1 MQYHTPQTTL
11 RMLWYLSPLRRICV
25 FAILPFWLSKCLSML
40 PSSLLLL
47 FCVSSLQSTNTPRT
61 PHTMNAFE
69 SVLRTKNRN
78 QRQIFEQMCY
88 SKLNAKYCKAG
99 SETCLINS
107 SRPILRYGLVYF
119 ACDIIPVW
127 CTAKHNLNYDQ
138 KVQSVKVLLTT
149 IFMVVWVFPICRIY
163 QKTYKNAPD
172 VDRPKRSREQY
183 FIHRAL
189 LHSVLVRFI

>member
-1 MQYHTPQTTL
+1 
-11 RMLWYLSPLRRICV
+11 
-25 FAILPFWLSKCLSML
+25 ML

-172 VDRPKRSREQY
+172 VDRPKRSNILYIKLFYILFLCALSNVQFDYFWTSVRLREKMIQTASCSSY
-183 FIHRAL
+183 HFL
-189 LHSVLVRFI
+189 LGNCIEN